1 MCRVDSSVNEVS
13 LADLPDLPEKHVIE
27 YSEAERSMRQKQSA
41 LKGPVPVIIYG
52 FGGGGHAR
60 VINSD
65 AEMMLLEKWA
75 ERMETI
81 EGLLRET
88 ITEAHIPLLTKGDA
102 SARRELP
109 DTPSASG
116 LEDKKK
122 SQTMAL
128 LNLQKGLEAALAMLG
143 GRIQRLF
150 DSATDACTNRHEY
163 EQFYLRGLH
172 AKLAALKRKNEDT
185 LGLREAKRVAA
196 EKAGKADYLQK
207 MAVIHDK
214 NLIVAPEQVQG
225 KASSYLE
232 LLRARRQ
239 QAANAVNPNL
249 PPPAGIHDN
258 PPPHYPPP
266 QLAVA
271 SPAQPVHQQQA
282 AASSSPMQQ
291 VR

>member
-1 MCRVDSSVNEVS
+1 
-13 LADLPDLPEKHVIE
+13 
-27 YSEAERSMRQKQSA
+27 
-41 LKGPVPVIIYG
+41 
-52 FGGGGHAR
+52 
-60 VINSD
+60 
-65 AEMMLLEKWA
+65 
-75 ERMETI
+75 
-81 EGLLRET
+81 
-88 ITEAHIPLLTKGDA
+88 
-102 SARRELP
+102 
-109 DTPSASG
+109 
-116 LEDKKK
+116 
-122 SQTMAL
+122 
-128 LNLQKGLEAALAMLG
+128 
-143 GRIQRLF
+143 
-150 DSATDACTNRHEY
+150 
-163 EQFYLRGLH
+163 
-172 AKLAALKRKNEDT
+172 
-185 LGLREAKRVAA
+185 
-196 EKAGKADYLQK
+196 

-291 VR
+291 VRQSQTHCNRSELGPINDSRAHNLCAICVCLLICLFVCSSLFLCRSAILQLLRGSPRIEAKSTPHKIRTRRITQKWPASTQPFMQWRRI